1 MGFPQALIWPMGCKV
16 CKPCHNKNV
25 AISNSF
31 SYAFGPIVA
40 LVGIGAMVLV
50 LRWAYSRGSSVVAA
64 PGKSGPSDS
73 YGLLVCVASA
83 TNYAE
88 GEMIRRALEDRGIKA
103 NLAQTTD
110 GPQIMVWPKDEGRAR
125 DALRQ

>member
-1 MGFPQALIWPMGCKV
+1 MV
-16 CKPCHNKNV
+16 
-25 AISNSF
+25 ISNSF

-73 YGLLVCVASA
+73 YGLLVCVANLTLGRSEHSGQRTKLFKA
-83 TNYAE
+83 S
-88 GEMIRRALEDRGIKA
+88 LGIYQS
-103 NLAQTTD
+103 LL
-110 GPQIMVWPKDEGRAR
+110 GI
-125 DALRQ
+125 